1 MFDVADTILEGL
13 TVLIFTS
20 GLLVLLVFSRK
31 IPATKRGKGWLFIKL
46 GFFCM
51 LVGMIMDFFDE
62 FHIAVPFLLFGTP
75 VIEFAEEIIGHI
87 LGGIFLTIGFFQ
99 WMPSE
104 IARLNAED
112 KLKRSNN
119 SLDSKVKDLHE
130 ANARLGEEIIRREK
144 TEDQLKFAKKQAEY
158 ANDTKSRFLATMSH
172 DIRTPLNVL
181 LGMMEMLKTTPLT
194 KEQTQYAHI
203 SERSG
208 EMLLSLVNDILDLSK
223 IESSQ
228 LDLDCV
234 AFNIESLVEE
244 TQELF
249 TIVAKD
255 KNISLECSFDS
266 SLHLWR
272 LGDPRRL
279 KQILINLIGNAL
291 KFTKEGRIDISVEGV
306 EYDQLRFEVKDT
318 GTGIPKEHLD
328 IIFEPYSQLNNYTSN
343 RLYGTGL
350 GLQICKELTQLMGG
364 SIKVE
369 SQMGL
374 GSSFHFTARLPVT
387 DILQSK
393 TKSYPKAVELGLAT
407 SEPEGLDILYADD
420 TLENRMVIEAYFK
433 RTQHRLVLA
442 RDGQEALSM
451 WRQGTF
457 NMVILDLEMPELNGF
472 EAVRSIRDIEAKNK
486 LPRTAVVAM
495 SAHAMNEMRERS
507 ISSGFDDYLTKPISR
522 VDLLLF
528 LEDRWL

>member
-1 MFDVADTILEGL
+1 MFDVADTIIEGL
-13 TVLIFTS
+13 TVLVFMS
-20 GLLVLLVFSRK
+20 GLLVLLFFSRK
-31 IPATKRGKGWLFIKL
+31 FPMEKRGSGWIFIKVGFLFLLL
-46 GFFCM
+46 GM
-51 LVGMIMDFFDE
+51 VMDFFDE
-62 FHIAVPFLLFGTP
+62 FQVTIPYLLFGTP
-75 VIEFAEEIIGHI
+75 VMEFAEEIIGHM

-99 WMPSE
+99 LMPSE
-104 IARLNAED
+104 ISRLKAEER
-112 KLKRSNN
+112 LKKSNH
-119 SLDSKVKDLHE
+119 SLDAKVNDLHE

-144 TEDQLKFAKKQAEY
+144 TEGQLKIAKEQAEY
-158 ANDTKSRFLATMSH
+158 ANKAKSRFLATMSH

-181 LGMMEMLKTTPLT
+181 LGMMEMLKTTPMS

-228 LDLDCV
+228 LELDCI
-234 AFNIESLVEE
+234 AFNIVTLVEE

-249 TIVAKD
+249 TIVAED
-255 KNISLECSFDS
+255 KNILLECSFDS
-266 SLHLWR
+266 SLHPWR

-318 GTGIPKEHLD
+318 GTGIPKEHLNT
-328 IIFEPYSQLNNYTSN
+328 IFQPYSQLNNDTSN
-343 RLYGTGL
+343 RVYGTGL
-350 GLQICKELTQLMGG
+350 GLQICKELTKLMGG
-364 SIKVE
+364 SIKAE
-369 SQMGL
+369 SQMGS
-374 GSSFHFTARLPVT
+374 GSSFHFMARLPVT
-387 DILQSK
+387 DILQPRNNSCR
-393 TKSYPKAVELGLAT
+393 KSVEPDLT
-407 SEPEGLDILYADD
+407 TTEPEGLDILYADD
-420 TLENRMVIEAYFK
+420 ALENRMVIEAYFK

-442 RDGQEALSM
+442 RDGQEALSI
-451 WRQGTF
+451 WRQGIF

-472 EAVRSIRDIEAKNK
+472 ETVRSIRDIEAKNK
-486 LPRTAVVAM
+486 QPRTTVVAM

-507 ISSGFDDYLTKPISR
+507 ISSGFDDYLTKPMSR

-528 LEDRWL
+528 LEDR